1 MVVTAV
7 TGEGTD
13 EGKTGGGMEQKVEN
27 RIGNRLIRA
36 RSHYLFGANMA
47 FYLGPP
53 HIVRVE
59 FFRPNG

>member
-1 MVVTAV
+1 
-7 TGEGTD
+7 
-13 EGKTGGGMEQKVEN
+13 MEQKVEN

-59 FFRPNG
+59 FLRANG